1 MNGSNATAAVAIALA
16 AEGGA
21 PAEIALM
28 PAGNIIARD
37 GRTFVN
43 DDPAAI
49 VAAFNANNADL
60 PIDLEHA
67 SEIKAPK
74 GEAAPAVGWIKK
86 LVARDGG
93 IAAVV
98 EWTEDGARYLTSKA
112 YRYISPAFAHDKASP
127 YRIKRIVSA
136 GLTNQPAFHLPAL
149 ASHNKEEDDTMDRA
163 SIATSLGLASAAA
176 DTDIVEAIASL
187 KKRADQPDPQKF
199 VPKTDLDAALTRAT
213 AAEQKLTERDKAAHE
228 GKIVSAIDQAVKD
241 GKIAPAS
248 KDHYLALCRSEGG
261 LEQFEKLVATL
272 PKLTG
277 ASTIDNQTA
286 ATAAAADVDP
296 VALAAKATEHQKKMA
311 AAGQDIDF
319 ATAVA
324 AVSENKESK

>member
-1 MNGSNATAAVAIALA
+1 MNGSNATAAVTIALA

-21 PAEIALM
+21 PGEIVLM
-28 PAGNIIARD
+28 PAGNILARD

-49 VAAFNANNADL
+49 VAAFIANNADL

-93 IAAVV
+93 ISATV

-112 YRYISPAFAHDKASP
+112 YRYISPAFAHDKAAP
-127 YRIKRIVSA
+127 FRIKRIVSA
-136 GLTNQPAFHLPAL
+136 GLTNQPAFQLPAL
-149 ASHNKEEDDTMDRA
+149 ASHNKEEDIMDRA

-187 KKRADQPDPQKF
+187 KRRAEQPDPQKF

-213 AAEQKLTERDKAAHE
+213 AAEQKLTERDKTDRE
-228 GKIVSAIDQAVKD
+228 TKIVSAIDQAVKD

-248 KDHYLALCRSEGG
+248 KDHYHALCRSEGG

-277 ASTIDNQTA
+277 ASTVDNQTVD
-286 ATAAAADVDP
+286 TAAATDVDP